1 MLELYKVSLHA
12 CAICPGRPKEQSSG
26 FSFGD
31 RKFLGLRWQCVTIRY
46 KLFTEA
52 IHYAL
57 SRLFIRSNEAYS
69 AVYAKP

>member
-12 CAICPGRPKEQSSG
+12 HAICPGRPKEQSAV
-26 FSFGD
+26 FSSGD

-46 KLFTEA
+46 KLFTES
-52 IHYAL
+52 IRYAL
-57 SRLFIRSNEAYS
+57 SRLFMRSNETYG